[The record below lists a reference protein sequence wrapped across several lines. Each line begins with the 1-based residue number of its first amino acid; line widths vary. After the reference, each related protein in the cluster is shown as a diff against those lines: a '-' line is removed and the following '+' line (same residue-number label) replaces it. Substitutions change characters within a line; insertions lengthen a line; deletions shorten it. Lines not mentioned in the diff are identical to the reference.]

1 MWLFLAAA
9 CLISQPASVTRL
21 ESPKP
26 RSLAPGA
33 LFLGVGCCVF
43 FGRPTVVVAVGCI
56 VACALWFANDLAAS
70 RRERRGSEAL
80 ASYFGSVAAE
90 LRAGS
95 TTAGALRRGA
105 DALPDSTPENLRAAL
120 STAAGLAAQGGSP
133 AVALNAPEVAR
144 YAALLTLSGRHGVA
158 LANLIEQA
166 QSQLDTARRHAGETA
181 ASLQGPQAT
190 AVILA
195 CLPLAGILM
204 GGAMGADSLGFLLGG
219 GFSTSAWPSS
229 APDFPGRVSFCE
241 RRRSDGL
248 DVYLRCIHGCGIRC
262 YLCCTVWTNS
272 PVGIAHTAPEDAAR
286 WSRNGL

>member
-1 MWLFLAAA
+1 MMWLFLAAA

-133 AVALNAPEVAR
+133 AVALTAPEVAR

-219 GFSTSAWPSS
+219 GL
-229 APDFPGRVSFCE
+229 GGVL
-241 RRRSDGL
+241 L
-248 DVYLRCIHGCGIRC
+248 DVGVALV
-262 YLCCTVWTNS
+262 CT
-272 PVGIAHTAPEDAAR
+272 GFA
-286 WSRNGL
+286 WSRLILRKAAQ